1 MFLLL
6 STSNTKTQ
14 KGIKLGYAT
23 YILHLAPA
31 DLSGVINICP
41 KATLGCKMGCLNTA
55 GHGGMYTEIED
66 SVVQQARIRK
76 TKWFATGRKSF
87 LEALVYDIQRAIKQ
101 ATKKGL
107 IPVFRLNGTSDLNWS
122 AYPVNGYANVFEAF
136 PNVQFYDYTKVINPR
151 LLKIPN
157 YHLTFSK
164 AEDNDADVDLA
175 IKLGMNVAVVFDKI
189 PNTYNGVPV
198 FSGDDTDLRFLDPL
212 TTIVGLKAKGRARKD
227 TSGFVIRTK

>member
-6 STSNTKTQ
+6 STSNLKTQ
-14 KGIKLGYAT
+14 KGVKLGYAT
-23 YILHLAPA
+23 YILHLSPS
-31 DLSGVINICP
+31 DVSGVINTCP

-76 TKWFATGRKSF
+76 TKWFATGRESF
-87 LEALVYDIQRAIKQ
+87 LEALVYDIERAIKQ

-198 FSGDDTDLRFLDPL
+198 FNGDDTDLRFLDPL

-227 TSGFVIRTK
+227 TSGFVVRS